1 VCVCVYIYIYIYFDH
16 HAFQFSIR
24 EELWIIQ
31 NKKNLLQNHGQH
43 RNEQTNRFMKTI
55 SIEEYH
61 TDTPSLSLTN
71 IDDTIHYIDSKEQ
84 YILVHDTLI
93 SLVVS
98 WKVTISTS
106 LSSLFHLFCV
116 FLLVFAV
123 WTLSC
128 ECSWDSLREISLAL
142 AFHAHQNIHTVGP
155 PVGT

>member
-1 VCVCVYIYIYIYFDH
+1 
-16 HAFQFSIR
+16 
-24 EELWIIQ
+24 
-31 NKKNLLQNHGQH
+31 
-43 RNEQTNRFMKTI
+43 MKTI

-71 IDDTIHYIDSKEQ
+71 IDYIDSKEQ

-142 AFHAHQNIHTVGP
+142 AFMLTKTYTRSVPLWGLNLDLSKHHVKILAL
-155 PVGT
+155 

>member
-1 VCVCVYIYIYIYFDH
+1 
-16 HAFQFSIR
+16 
-24 EELWIIQ
+24 
-31 NKKNLLQNHGQH
+31 
-43 RNEQTNRFMKTI
+43 MKTI

-106 LSSLFHLFCV
+106 LFHLFCV

-128 ECSWDSLREISLAL
+128 ECPWDSLREIKFPLHLLFMLNKTYTRSAPL
-142 AFHAHQNIHTVGP
+142 
-155 PVGT
+155 

>member
-1 VCVCVYIYIYIYFDH
+1 
-16 HAFQFSIR
+16 
-24 EELWIIQ
+24 
-31 NKKNLLQNHGQH
+31 
-43 RNEQTNRFMKTI
+43 MKTI

-71 IDDTIHYIDSKEQ
+71 IDYIDSKEQ

-155 PVGT
+155 PVGLNLDLSKHHVKILAL